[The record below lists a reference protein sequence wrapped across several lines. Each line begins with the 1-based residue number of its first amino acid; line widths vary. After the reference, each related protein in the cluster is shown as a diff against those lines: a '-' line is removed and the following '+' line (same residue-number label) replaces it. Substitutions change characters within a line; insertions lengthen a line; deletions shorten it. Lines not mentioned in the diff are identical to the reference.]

1 MTQDN
6 DVLFSSALGLENGTG
21 YRLSRAIALH
31 FAGKPVVE
39 GLSST
44 FDLDELVAA
53 GRCTRAYRSTPHS
66 QIETEWTRSHGLTPE
81 TAIAIAD
88 VTWGEHSLAVARA
101 EWKEGWDEKVRHFVV
116 ADDRAVAERFAEEGA
131 AYCNE
136 PHDAVLTFA
145 GGCWSKDRSMWKEIE
160 RSSFEDLVLAGSL
173 AAQIQD
179 DFSSFLAARAEY
191 ARYGVPWKR
200 GVLFVGPPGN
210 GKTHCLRATIKL
222 LGVPCLY
229 VQSLKARYEPD
240 DANIARVFSRAREV
254 TPCCLVFED
263 LDAMIT
269 PENRS
274 VFLNQLDGF
283 ANANGL
289 LTLATTNHPERL
301 DPAILERPS
310 RFDRKYHFDLPS
322 PVERARYAKAWNAR
336 LDAAMHLTEDQ
347 TAALVEGTEGFS
359 FAYLKELFLSSM
371 IRWMKQQKAGSMA
384 AITTEQLKTLREQM
398 TAEASAPPPT
408 RETAADAAAVLRKFL

>member
-1 MTQDN
+1 MTQEN
-6 DVLFSSALGLENGTG
+6 DALFSSALGLENGTG
-21 YRLSRAIALH
+21 YRLSRAMAAH
-31 FAGKPVVE
+31 FPGKAIVE
-39 GLSST
+39 GLSGPL
-44 FDLDELVAA
+44 DLDELVAA
-53 GRCTRAYRSTPHS
+53 GFCARTYRSTPHA
-66 QIETEWTRSHGLTPE
+66 QIKTDWTRAHGLTPE
-81 TAIAIAD
+81 TGIAIAD
-88 VTWGEHSLAVARA
+88 VTWGEHRLTVARA
-101 EWKEGWDEKVRHFVV
+101 QWKEGWDEKVRHYVV
-116 ADDRAVAERFAEEGA
+116 ADDRAIAERFAEEGSS
-131 AYCNE
+131 YCNE
-136 PHDAVLTFA
+136 PHAAVLTFA
-145 GGCWSKDRSMWKEIE
+145 NGCWSKDRGMWKEIQ
-160 RSSFEDLVLAGSL
+160 RSSFEDLVLAGNL
-173 AAQIQD
+173 AAEIQD
-179 DFSSFLAARAEY
+179 DFSSFLAAKDEY

-240 DANIARVFSRAREV
+240 DANIARVFARAREV

-322 PVERARYAKAWNAR
+322 PIERARYAKSWNAR
-336 LDAAMHLTEDQ
+336 LEEAMRLSDEDAAQ
-347 TAALVEGTEGFS
+347 LVEGTEGFS

-371 IRWMKQQKAGSMA
+371 IRWMKHQKAGTMA
-384 AITTEQLKTLREQM
+384 AIATEQLKTLREQM
-398 TAEASAPPPT
+398 TAEASAPAPT
-408 RETAADAAAVLRKFL
+408 TDAASQAAAMIRKFL